1 MKTFNFLSGQIKAL
15 LETKHHMQL
24 PNDILQ
30 FILSELSTSM
40 APVMLKWSRLGISA
54 LQSGLKVMIA
64 MVSNHFDKLRN

>member
-40 APVMLKWSRLGISA
+40 APVMLNDPDWEFQPYSL
-54 LQSGLKVMIA
+54 V
-64 MVSNHFDKLRN
+64 LR